1 MSLLLD
7 QSLQSVPDLH
17 AIPPMPKAEYPS
29 YMIDTPAVM
38 QNEAKNV
45 RALQDFYKHSVK
57 QGYFQSH
64 PYDQMHLGSDM
75 RIDELASQNTY
86 MKLIFGG
93 KPDKYDNINLAY
105 NHSIRQ
111 MAESPVEKDSIVDQ
125 QNPLKFVSGAECDKD
140 SLLKT
145 FAEQRQFYKGAV
157 DTDVERFLK
166 SRPTH
171 NLVSTTFYNKKA
183 NTAGQSLRY
192 NHVRGAN
199 DLIYESDDSIKG
211 FYPQEN
217 LSSRTFAPDGKG
229 GRVPLNYQNIYGP
242 DARLVPISEDARFPA
257 PEPIQEFSAS
267 DLGLY
272 YGNEV
277 NRYLFNFA
285 EQNNPSF
292 QQLFEQYKPRS

>member
-1 MSLLLD
+1 MSAID
-7 QSLQSVPDLH
+7 NSLQSAPDLH
-17 AIPPMPKAEYPS
+17 QIPRMTKAYYPS
-29 YMIDTPAVM
+29 YMLNNPAVM
-38 QNEAKNV
+38 QNEENNV
-45 RALQDFYKHSVK
+45 KALQDYFVHSVK
-57 QGYFQSH
+57 EGYYQSH
-64 PYDQMHLGSDM
+64 PYDQMHLGNDM
-75 RIDELASQNTY
+75 RIDELASNNTF

-93 KPDKYDNINLAY
+93 QPDKYDNINLAY

-125 QNPLKFVSGAECDKD
+125 QNPLKFVAGAECDKD
-140 SLLKT
+140 AVLKT

-171 NLVSTTFYNKKA
+171 NLIATTFYNKKA
-183 NTAGQSLRY
+183 NSAGQSLRY

-199 DLIYESDDSIKG
+199 DLIYESADTIKN

-229 GRVPLNYQNIYGP
+229 GRVPLKYENIYGP
-242 DARLVPISEDARFPA
+242 DARLVPISDEARFPA

-272 YGNEV
+272 YGNEID
-277 NRYLFNFA
+277 RYVFNFA
-285 EQNNPSF
+285 QISNPSF
-292 QQLFEQYKPRS
+292 ANLFEQYKARQ